1 MNKFLLENIRCPDCY
16 SRLTSEI
23 NLIKCLKCHME
34 YLIVSKKLILV
45 SKDNELFPC
54 KYINANK
61 NKNNYLLS
69 KIKLQYQKYQ
79 LISHKKKCYINLK
92 K

>member
-1 MNKFLLENIRCPDCY
+1 MSGFY

-23 NLIKCLKCHME
+23 NLLSVKCHME

-45 SKDNELFPC
+45 SKDNELFPVEN
-54 KYINANK
+54 YINASK

-69 KIKLQYQKYQ
+69 KIKSSTE
-79 LISHKKKCYINLK
+79 ISVNLSQKKCYINLK